1 MRSAVAV
8 ALLMLLVGCGDG
20 ARRPKADTPGARL
33 EAAALTAGLV
43 SAGEGAT
50 PVGSWA
56 RDTDR
61 LCVVASGKADYRI
74 GAVVD
79 YGEGQSCAAAGT
91 ATRSGATLDVRF
103 GECRFAARLDGDR
116 IVFPAEPPT
125 ACERVCAGRAS
136 LAALT
141 VDRVSSSVAEA
152 STLRLGTGKPL
163 CGA

>member
-1 MRSAVAV
+1 MRSVLIA
-8 ALLMLLVGCGDG
+8 ALLLAGCGDR
-20 ARRPKADTPGARL
+20 AVDAQADSPGARL
-33 EAAALTAGLV
+33 ESAAREAGLV
-43 SAGEGAT
+43 SAGEK
-50 PVGSWA
+50 PSLVGSWG

-61 LCVVASGKADYRI
+61 LCVVPGSGGDYRI

-103 GECRFAARLDGDR
+103 GTCRFAARIDDDR
-116 IVFPAEPPT
+116 IIFPAELPA

-136 LAALT
+136 LAAVT
-141 VDRVSSSVAEA
+141 VDRVSPSIAEA
-152 STLRLGTGKPL
+152 STLRLGTGRPL